1 MRKQPMRRSRG
12 FTLVEIMVVVV
23 VLAIL
28 AVTIIPTFT
37 GATHDA
43 RTSRAMA
50 DIARLENALERFF
63 IHMDRYPTTA
73 ERLKALVTPPAE
85 GAKTWR
91 GYLKRLVNDPWD
103 NPYQYRSPGLHGSKT
118 YDLWS
123 RGADGADGG
132 DGVNTDITN
141 WDADQ

>member
-1 MRKQPMRRSRG
+1 
-12 FTLVEIMVVVV
+12 
-23 VLAIL
+23 
-28 AVTIIPTFT
+28 
-37 GATHDA
+37 
-43 RTSRAMA
+43 MA